1 MKRVCVRVPA
11 TTANLG
17 PGFDAI
23 GLALDLWNETEFVET
38 TDERLIVTIRGE
50 GEGILPTDK
59 QNLILASALQLFSL
73 AGKSPRGLRVHCIN
87 RIPLTSGLGSSSA
100 AMLAGLLG
108 ANALLDEPFSRE
120 EILTMAVEAEG
131 HPDNIVPAM
140 LGGLVASVFQ
150 NGRIV
155 TRKFAVS
162 PMAIT
167 VVFPDFYFPT
177 KTAREILPEYVLRQ
191 DAIFNLS
198 RAVLVIKAFETGD
211 LALLGEV
218 MEDALHQPYRLPLIP
233 GAQEAIQAAKRA
245 GASAVALSGAGPSLI
260 AFSGQPADSQIGLA
274 MQEAFA
280 HAGVASR
287 IFSLNISQ
295 SGASVIERPR
305 HKETPAE
312 SLLLNGREG
321 ESSRE
326 KEERKRGATQQG
338 TSQNARRG

>member
-17 PGFDAI
+17 PGFDAL
-23 GLALDLWNETEFVET
+23 GLALDLWNETEFVR
-38 TDERLIVTIRGE
+38 TDDARLDVIIQGE
-50 GEGILPTDK
+50 GEGSLPTDE
-59 QNLILASALQLFSL
+59 QNLIVASALQIFAHL
-73 AGKSPRGLRVHCIN
+73 GESPGGLRIRCIN

-100 AMLAGLLG
+100 AMLAGMLG
-108 ANALLDEPFSRE
+108 ANALLDEPLSRD
-120 EILTMAVEAEG
+120 EILRIAVENEG
-131 HPDNIVPAM
+131 HPDNLVPAM

-150 NGRIV
+150 NGRLIV
-155 TRKFAVS
+155 RKLTVS

-177 KTAREILPEYVLRQ
+177 GMARQILPERVARQ
-191 DAIFNLS
+191 DAVFNLS

-233 GAQEAIQAAKRA
+233 GAQEAMQAARRA

-274 MQEAFA
+274 MQQAFA
-280 HAGVASR
+280 QAGLSAR
-287 IFSLNISQ
+287 IFALNISQ
-295 SGASVIERPR
+295 SGASIANQFADLPLSV
-305 HKETPAE
+305 
-312 SLLLNGREG
+312 NGAAN
-321 ESSRE
+321 S
-326 KEERKRGATQQG
+326 A
-338 TSQNARRG
+338 